1 MKQGSRA
8 GAQEDG
14 WCLEPVIVASAVAAC
29 LPLLLHGPLPP
40 GSDVFSTAHYLMA
53 FMRAFGEGDL
63 YPRWTDQTNLGLG
76 APSFILLTPLPYY
89 GASAAVWLTGSP
101 IAGLKL
107 YFVVLSLASGAAFYL
122 LAADWLRPG
131 LPAALS
137 AGLYLLL
144 PYHGLDR
151 YQRFALSESTAF
163 LFFPLI
169 LLFARRTVR
178 GRGGG
183 AIVGLAVSY
192 AGLIYTHL
200 VSALM
205 FSLILGLWLLWETR
219 AGWRAL
225 LRPALG
231 LALGL
236 GMAAPALLPAAL
248 EKGASNIAWTRE
260 MPNGDFRINFIFK
273 DDLLPGLG
281 FRDPVRAAG
290 ATVGP
295 LTTGA
300 GAIRRGA
307 GPLLERTIFRGPAA
321 RYPRDGGGCFLAYF
335 LQLEISTP
343 VWWLVPELPS
353 IQFPWRFQT
362 FMVLSSALLFGF
374 ALQAGWGASMAR
386 GGRRSLMGAGALALG
401 LIVLVNLALCW
412 QNTTL
417 KPYRIDERTFQVRS
431 CATGSSRRSPLF
443 SSGHTVRSSSPP
455 GSPAGILQLRF
466 RGHRGRLVAFLLA
479 PVEDSSA
486 RRAEP

>member
-1 MKQGSRA
+1 
-8 GAQEDG
+8 
-14 WCLEPVIVASAVAAC
+14 
-29 LPLLLHGPLPP
+29 
-40 GSDVFSTAHYLMA
+40 
-53 FMRAFGEGDL
+53 MRAFGEGDL

-107 YFVVLSLASGAAFYL
+107 YFVVLSLAWRAAFYL

-236 GMAAPALLPAAL
+236 GLAAPALLPAAL

-281 FRDPVRAAG
+281 FREIPSSRRCYGRPTHNWRWGYSPRGWPSSGTHDLPRAGG
-290 ATVGP
+290 AISSGWRGAVSSPISCSSRSRRLSGGWCP
-295 LTTGA
+295 SCRASSSPGASRPSWSCPRRCSSDLRCRPGGERGSPGREAQPDGRGGA
-300 GAIRRGA
+300 GA
-307 GPLLERTIFRGPAA
+307 
-321 RYPRDGGGCFLAYF
+321 
-335 LQLEISTP
+335 
-343 VWWLVPELPS
+343 
-353 IQFPWRFQT
+353 
-362 FMVLSSALLFGF
+362 
-374 ALQAGWGASMAR
+374 
-386 GGRRSLMGAGALALG
+386 RSHRPGD
-401 LIVLVNLALCW
+401 LALCW

-417 KPYRIDERTFQVRS
+417 KPYRIDERTFQDPFVRNWIEP
-431 CATGSSRRSPLF
+431 AFTPVQFRAYRTFKQSPRI
-443 SSGHTVRSSSPP
+443 S
-455 GSPAGILQLRF
+455 
-466 RGHRGRLVAFLLA
+466 RGHPSA
-479 PVEDSSA
+479 PVPGTSWST
-486 RRAEP
+486 RGFPPRAG